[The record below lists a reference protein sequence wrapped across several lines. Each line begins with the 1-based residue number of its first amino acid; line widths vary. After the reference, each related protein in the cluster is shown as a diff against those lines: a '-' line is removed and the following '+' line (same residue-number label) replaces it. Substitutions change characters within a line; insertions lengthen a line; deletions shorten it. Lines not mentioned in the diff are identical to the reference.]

1 MAVVYIIPVY
11 SVGDCCRL
19 NQPGWLLCAL

>member
-1 MAVVYIIPVY
+1 MAMVYIIPVY